1 MPELLFFSLYEVK
14 NRIGNRWLEYFFVD
28 LYNLINFLSKPTL
41 SGIHTSS
48 FSGISRNQRRAFKLI
63 VILSAASL
71 VELASMSPNRISL
84 GKFNYT
90 ELNDNEDC
98 FFKSVDI
105 SFHDKTYMNLK
116 KGGAIILILN
126 LSNIEWKQKV
136 LINIHVQL

>member
-1 MPELLFFSLYEVK
+1 
-14 NRIGNRWLEYFFVD
+14 
-28 LYNLINFLSKPTL
+28 
-41 SGIHTSS
+41 
-48 FSGISRNQRRAFKLI
+48 
-63 VILSAASL
+63 
-71 VELASMSPNRISL
+71 MSPNRISL

-98 FFKSVDI
+98 FFFKSVDI
-105 SFHDKTYMNLK
+105 SFHDKTNMNLK

>member
-1 MPELLFFSLYEVK
+1 MIMKTV
-14 NRIGNRWLEYFFVD
+14 
-28 LYNLINFLSKPTL
+28 
-41 SGIHTSS
+41 
-48 FSGISRNQRRAFKLI
+48 
-63 VILSAASL
+63 
-71 VELASMSPNRISL
+71 
-84 GKFNYT
+84 
-90 ELNDNEDC
+90 